1 MATPEQVNAAGA
13 GTARRRGR
21 PPKAIAADTKAELMR
36 AALNLFAAHGYD
48 GTSVR
53 AIARAVGLSESVLYA
68 HFDSKRAIF
77 EAVLAQLGPLS
88 AIGLLAADDPD
99 DPPAFIK
106 SLVARAME
114 DWSSP
119 QSRQLI
125 SLMAQDDLIHDPAL
139 VSSIGVAVATL
150 AGLFERWIETGQ
162 MAADLGSPMELSYA
176 LMSPIALA
184 RVLWLHNGAKPAE
197 MAAARD
203 RAIRHAEFFVRAV
216 FLPR

>member
-1 MATPEQVNAAGA
+1 MTTDRASAAGTVN
-13 GTARRRGR
+13 GRRRGR
-21 PPKAIAADTKAELMR
+21 PPKAVAADTKAELMR

-68 HFDSKRAIF
+68 HFESKRAIF

-88 AIGLLAADDPD
+88 AIGLLDADDPG
-99 DPPAFIK
+99 DPPEFIR
-106 SLVARAME
+106 SLVARVMD

-125 SLMAQDDLIHDPAL
+125 SLMAQDDMIHDPVL
-139 VSSIGVAVATL
+139 VSSIGAAVGAL

-162 MAADLGSPMELSYA
+162 VPADLGAPWDLAYA
-176 LMSPIALA
+176 LIGPVALA
-184 RVLWLHNGAKPAE
+184 RVLWLHNGAKPGE
-197 MAAARD
+197 IAAARD

-216 FLPR
+216 FPGR